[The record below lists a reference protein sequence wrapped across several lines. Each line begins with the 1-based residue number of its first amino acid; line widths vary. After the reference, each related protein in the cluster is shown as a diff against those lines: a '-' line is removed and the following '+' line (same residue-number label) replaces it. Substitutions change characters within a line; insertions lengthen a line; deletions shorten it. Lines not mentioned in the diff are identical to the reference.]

1 MLQDGIDIEE
11 NTWEALVEAAE
22 TVGLSRQKIAEI
34 LDEGN

>member
-1 MLQDGIDIEE
+1 MLLEGIDIEE
-11 NTWEALVEAAE
+11 NTWEALMVAAE